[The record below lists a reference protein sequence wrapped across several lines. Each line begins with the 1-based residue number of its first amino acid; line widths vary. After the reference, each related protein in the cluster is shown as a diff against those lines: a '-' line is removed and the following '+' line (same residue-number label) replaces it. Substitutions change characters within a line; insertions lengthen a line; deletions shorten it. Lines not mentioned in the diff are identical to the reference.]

1 MNDAIKCGMVAALAG
16 LAGCGDVNA
25 AQEAKNAPAPTTSCK
40 ETVVSNADGSVTRT
54 RTETKEFKDEAGNVI
69 GHETSTYTET
79 TFEGDKP
86 AAKESEK
93 EGGKPADAEKD
104 DAKKGDAA
112 ESARPAAPAVATDA
126 FLGLKFGE
134 AVPGAD
140 KAEDVPGEPALK
152 AVKFTPAKKLAGFDD
167 YYAYVTPKTH
177 KLVKVCAC
185 AKEAVD
191 GGTFGRRHYL
201 VEALEKRYR
210 TWARLASFT
219 LPYYV
224 FDVGPDRGVSICL
237 VGASDDYET
246 VIAAWDDAAARLARD
261 EYRELRD
268 EAYRQAVERRNSR
281 VQEAASAF

>member
-1 MNDAIKCGMVAALAG
+1 M
-16 LAGCGDVNA
+16 
-25 AQEAKNAPAPTTSCK
+25 
-40 ETVVSNADGSVTRT
+40 
-54 RTETKEFKDEAGNVI
+54 
-69 GHETSTYTET
+69 
-79 TFEGDKP
+79 
-86 AAKESEK
+86 
-93 EGGKPADAEKD
+93 
-104 DAKKGDAA
+104 
-112 ESARPAAPAVATDA
+112 ATDS

-134 AVPGAD
+134 VVPGAD
-140 KAEDVPGEPALK
+140 KAQDVPGEPALK
-152 AVKFTPAKKLAGFDD
+152 AVTFTPAKKLAGFDD

-185 AKEAVD
+185 AKNAVD

-237 VGASDDYET
+237 VDASDDYET

-268 EAYRQAVERRNSR
+268 AAYRQAVEQRNNR
-281 VQEAASAF
+281 VQEAANAF

>member
-1 MNDAIKCGMVAALAG
+1 MHNMNDAIKCGMVAALAG

-25 AQEAKNAPAPTTSCK
+25 AQEAKNAPAPKTSCK

-86 AAKESEK
+86 AAKEGEK
-93 EGGKPADAEKD
+93 EGGKPADAKKD
-104 DAKKGDAA
+104 DAAD
-112 ESARPAAPAVATDA
+112 SSRPAAPVVATDA

-134 AVPGAD
+134 TVPGAD

-237 VGASDDYET
+237 VSASDDYET
-246 VIAAWDDAAARLARD
+246 VITAWDDAAARLARD

-268 EAYRQAVERRNSR
+268 AAYRQAVERRNSR